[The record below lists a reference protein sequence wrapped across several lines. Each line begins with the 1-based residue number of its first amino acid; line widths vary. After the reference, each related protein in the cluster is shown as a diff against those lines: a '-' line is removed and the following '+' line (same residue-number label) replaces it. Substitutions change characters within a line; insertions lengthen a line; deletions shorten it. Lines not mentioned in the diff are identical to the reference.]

1 MSSLSEKVAS
11 FVYGLTLDRVPKDVV
26 EKAKEML
33 LDYFATTLA
42 GVKAKGSPEIAELSR
57 SFGKGDVTILG
68 FGYKTSTP
76 YAALANG
83 TIGHALDYDDTHSK
97 AIFHPTVVVAPAAL
111 AIAEEKGLSGKEF
124 LEAFIAGV
132 EVDCKLGLCAR
143 IGPLQLGYIYT
154 ALIGTFGAAAA
165 SAKLM
170 GLDEKGIAM
179 SLGVAYSLT
188 SGNAQQLVEGTLSKR
203 LQAGIAAMNGVLSAL
218 IASKGFTGAKEVF
231 EGKFG
236 FFNVYLR
243 GEYDSK
249 PIDELGVSYE
259 IPYVSFKPYSCCRL
273 THTAIDATLKLK
285 EKYNLKPDDI
295 KKVLVGVNRQAY
307 NANAQPIEI
316 KRKPRNIVD
325 AQFSIPYVV
334 ACALVYG
341 KVSLSDFTDEAI
353 CREDVLR
360 IAELV
365 EPYVDEEIESK
376 YGRVIT
382 PARVKVVLKDGSS
395 YAEEVIH
402 PLGEPENPMSREM
415 LINKFVDAAEYSGL
429 ISKDKAKEISEIILS
444 VEDLKDVRELTKLL
458 T

>member
-1 MSSLSEKVAS
+1 LLRK
-11 FVYGLTLDRVPKDVV
+11 
-26 EKAKEML
+26 KA
-33 LDYFATTLA
+33 
-42 GVKAKGSPEIAELSR
+42 
-57 SFGKGDVTILG
+57 
-68 FGYKTSTP
+68 
-76 YAALANG
+76 
-83 TIGHALDYDDTHSK
+83 
-97 AIFHPTVVVAPAAL
+97 
-111 AIAEEKGLSGKEF
+111 LSGKEF

-132 EVDCKLGLCAR
+132 EVDCKLGLCAK

-170 GLDEKGIAM
+170 GLDGEGIAM
-179 SLGVAYSLT
+179 FLGVAYSLT

-203 LQAGIAAMNGVLSAL
+203 LQAGRAAMNGVLSTL
-218 IASKGFTGAKEVF
+218 IASKEFTGAKEVF

-243 GEYDSK
+243 GKYDPK
-249 PIDELGVSYE
+249 PIDELRVSYE

-334 ACALVYG
+334 ACALIYG
-341 KVSLSDFTDEAI
+341 RGSLSDFTDEAI
-353 CREDVLR
+353 RREDVLKV
-360 IAELV
+360 AKLV
-365 EPYVDEEIESK
+365 EPYVDEEVESK

-382 PARVKVVLKDGSS
+382 PAKVKVILKDGTS
-395 YAEEVIH
+395 YTEEVIH
-402 PLGEPENPMSREM
+402 PLGEPENPMSREI
-415 LINKFVDAAEYSGL
+415 LVDKFVDAAEYSGL
-429 ISKDKAKEISEIILS
+429 LSKDKAKEIPEIILS
-444 VEDLKDVRELTKLL
+444 VEELRDIRELIKLV